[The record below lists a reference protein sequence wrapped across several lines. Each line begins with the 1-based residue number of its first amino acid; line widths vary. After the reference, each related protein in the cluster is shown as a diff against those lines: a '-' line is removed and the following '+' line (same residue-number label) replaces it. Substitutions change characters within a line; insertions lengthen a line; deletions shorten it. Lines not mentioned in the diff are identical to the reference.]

1 MIFLKTSKI
10 FSTATRLIFAQNYK
24 GQMQKPLSPPSPALM
39 ERALWTG
46 CRSLLPALMPSANP
60 FALFRLH
67 LSFTFLFKNQTS
79 LAFTSNLP
87 ESELKQPKNVNSC
100 QMLDSSKKKKN
111 PGKSEHCILI
121 SWQVVRDHDEFLTL
135 VDTFSNVN
143 VLLRKKLCSND

>member
-46 CRSLLPALMPSANP
+46 HRSLLPALMPSANP

-100 QMLDSSKKKKN
+100 QMLDSSKKKKSRKIRTLW
-111 PGKSEHCILI
+111 KSRTKFRPTKKTLQETNLGNHKN
-121 SWQVVRDHDEFLTL
+121 EF
-135 VDTFSNVN
+135 
-143 VLLRKKLCSND
+143 KMIWI